1 MVVGKACFL
10 CATSFRMGRAYAAS
24 TSSPTL
30 TPTIAGATNPP
41 VFSCGDTMTVS
52 GTFVSFAS
60 SSIVRAPA
68 GRDFAMG
75 TYTKVANVTHNGR
88 PIYRRDDGLYLCY
101 ASYFN
106 AVQLDKYWA
115 ISDEPCKQKSVA
127 FLYICAGGTDAPCP
141 DQVTGIYPYLQK
153 TTTRWNTIHY
163 ITVKRSSATAS
174 PTLKPSATPTLS
186 PTCVLCECMA
196 SAH

>member
-1 MVVGKACFL
+1 MG
-10 CATSFRMGRAYAAS
+10 CADAAP

-41 VFSCGDTMTVS
+41 VVSCGDTMTVS

-60 SSIVRAPA
+60 SSIVQAPA

-101 ASYFN
+101 ASYSS
-106 AVQLDKYWA
+106 DMYWA
-115 ISDEPCKQKSVA
+115 ISDEPCKQESTTFV
-127 FLYICAGGTDAPCP
+127 YVYSRGTDAPCP
-141 DQVTGIYPYLQK
+141 DQVTNLYPYLQN
-153 TTTRWNTIHY
+153 TTTIGWNTIHY
-163 ITVKRSSATAS
+163 ITVKQSSATAS
-174 PTLKPSATPTLS
+174 RTLKPSSTPTLS
-186 PTCVLCECMA
+186 PTCVLCDCMA
-196 SAH
+196 STH